1 MQVGKLE
8 MKLGK
13 CKEATKSFQTS
24 LTKYPTTNTDKFKQ
38 LIKESTMCASTIS
51 EAEKKIVRK
60 SYNDAITLL
69 DKALETCTSAD
80 NLRITLSRLLLETN
94 QWERLIQ
101 TCSTV
106 LRSRPDDC
114 EVLYMRGWGFLMSG
128 DKDTATTHFK
138 KVGIYEIGRRLFTNK
153 SMTKRSDGIIFITI

>member
-13 CKEATKSFQTS
+13 CKDATQSFQTS
-24 LTKYPTTNTDKFKQ
+24 LKKFPTTNADKFKQ
-38 LIKESTMCASTIS
+38 LIKESSQCASAIAD
-51 EAEKKIVRK
+51 AEKKIVRK

-80 NLRITLSRLLLETN
+80 DLRLTLGRLLLETS

-106 LRSRPDDC
+106 LRNHPDDC
-114 EVLYMRGWGFLMSG
+114 EALYMRGWGLLMSG
-128 DKDTATTHFK
+128 DKDVASTHFK
-138 KVGIYEIGRRLFTNK
+138 KV
-153 SMTKRSDGIIFITI
+153 SD